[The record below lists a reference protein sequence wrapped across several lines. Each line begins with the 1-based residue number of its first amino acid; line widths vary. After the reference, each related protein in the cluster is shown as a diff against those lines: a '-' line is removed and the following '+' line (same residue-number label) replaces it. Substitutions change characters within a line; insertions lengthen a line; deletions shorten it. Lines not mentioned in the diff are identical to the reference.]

1 MLCSPNCCII
11 VALKGWIGMD
21 RLDILHDSI
30 DSIATTTQADAFIK
44 KLSSAGDDYY
54 RILGRASRFN
64 KQIRFYKLEE
74 TAIQL
79 VSPFIS
85 MQVLKKVQVMMK
97 SKRLV

>member
-1 MLCSPNCCII
+1 
-11 VALKGWIGMD
+11 MD

-44 KLSSAGDDYY
+44 KVSSAGDDYY
-54 RILGRASRFN
+54 RIRASRFN

>member
-1 MLCSPNCCII
+1 
-11 VALKGWIGMD
+11 MD

-44 KLSSAGDDYY
+44 KVSSAGDDYY

>member
-1 MLCSPNCCII
+1 
-11 VALKGWIGMD
+11 MD

-44 KLSSAGDDYY
+44 KVSSAGDDYY
-54 RILGRASRFN
+54 RILGPASRFN